1 MSTDKDLISSDG
13 KEIINPDGSVVPEI
27 ELDNGS
33 DDVEDDFL
41 TKDKIPSFKKILV
54 TDDGKDSTNKVLS
67 YAIALTNYTSSEL
80 VILHIAEDVDKLE
93 DISVEG
99 SNNAKDPQTRDQ
111 NFKRTIKGE
120 IIDAM
125 EDKIKKCTEAGCK
138 GRISYKFLAG
148 NAVHEIVNEI
158 NDTNNNYDLVIL
170 STSHIDSWFR
180 SLFSDARKIISN
192 ISKPVL
198 IIQ

>member
-13 KEIINPDGSVVPEI
+13 KEIINPDGSVVPDI
-27 ELDNGS
+27 ELDNESNEG
-33 DDVEDDFL
+33 EDNF
-41 TKDKIPSFKKILV
+41 TKYNIPSFKKILV
-54 TDDGKDSTNKVLS
+54 TDDGKDSTNKVLR
-67 YAIALTNYTSSEL
+67 YAIALSNYTSSEL

-99 SNNAKDPQTRDQ
+99 TNNTKDTQLRDQ

-120 IIDAM
+120 IIDSM
-125 EDKIKKCTEAGCK
+125 EDKIKKCTDAGCK

-148 NAVHEIVNEI
+148 HAVHEIVKEI